1 MGAGCHRQNPGRE
14 PYPQDSWA
22 SFLGLSSLL
31 KANVSQSSSHFKNST
46 LYIKSFS
53 CFAGFSLGNVIM
65 SGVPQALNSYF
76 NEFVDRSVYRQCVY
90 MQVPPSVG
98 TKLTLYPSWG
108 SSSSGLSSGCQDCN
122 LLSIFTAGSTPFS
135 HFICLSVYLSIY
147 PSIYF
152 PGGSDGKESTCN
164 VGDLGSIPGLG
175 RSSGE
180 ENDNPFQYS
189 CLENS
194 MDRGAWQVTVL
205 GVIKSWT

>member
-76 NEFVDRSVYRQCVY
+76 NEFVDRSVYR
-90 MQVPPSVG
+90 
-98 TKLTLYPSWG
+98 
-108 SSSSGLSSGCQDCN
+108 
-122 LLSIFTAGSTPFS
+122 
-135 HFICLSVYLSIY
+135 
-147 PSIYF
+147 
-152 PGGSDGKESTCN
+152 
-164 VGDLGSIPGLG
+164 
-175 RSSGE
+175 
-180 ENDNPFQYS
+180 
-189 CLENS
+189 
-194 MDRGAWQVTVL
+194 
-205 GVIKSWT
+205 